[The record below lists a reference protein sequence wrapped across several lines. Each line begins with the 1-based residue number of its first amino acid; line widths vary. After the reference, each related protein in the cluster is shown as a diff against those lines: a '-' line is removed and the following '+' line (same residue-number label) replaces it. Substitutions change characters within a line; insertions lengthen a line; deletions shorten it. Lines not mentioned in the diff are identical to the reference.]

1 MTSIP
6 TLLNIC
12 LEFVSDNPFSLSLT
26 GYDEPTRASSSE
38 SSTSYNQYASDDI
51 VFRSDI
57 FFPENIAEKLIT
69 LLSRKGK
76 LNDGTMKLFVRETTR
91 LKYEYLLILIN
102 LSFRK
107 SIQFFVFADELT
119 FQMPRTLVRKGF
131 YL

>member
-12 LEFVSDNPFSLSLT
+12 LEFVSDNPFSLSLMS
-26 GYDEPTRASSSE
+26 YDESFKPSSGE
-38 SSTSYNQYASDDI
+38 PSTSYNQYVPDDI

-91 LKYEYLLILIN
+91 LKY
-102 LSFRK
+102 
-107 SIQFFVFADELT
+107 
-119 FQMPRTLVRKGF
+119 G
-131 YL
+131 

>member
-12 LEFVSDNPFSLSLT
+12 LDFVSDNPFSLSLMS
-26 GYDEPTRASSSE
+26 YDESSRT
-38 SSTSYNQYASDDI
+38 SSDEPSTYSQYVPDDI

-91 LKYEYLLILIN
+91 LKYE
-102 LSFRK
+102 
-107 SIQFFVFADELT
+107 
-119 FQMPRTLVRKGF
+119 
-131 YL
+131 

>member
-12 LEFVSDNPFSLSLT
+12 LEFVSDNPFSLSLKNC
-26 GYDEPTRASSSE
+26 DEPKTLSGDPNSSYS
-38 SSTSYNQYASDDI
+38 QYQPDDI

-91 LKYEYLLILIN
+91 LKYE
-102 LSFRK
+102 
-107 SIQFFVFADELT
+107 
-119 FQMPRTLVRKGF
+119 
-131 YL
+131 